1 VSIEAYMQAGPGTAA
16 KAIAVATE
24 KLASA
29 SELVEVQNAK
39 LEQEDRERSNAQA
52 RLETFMDRL
61 SAMRALAEVN
71 KVNSSPAVLES
82 SRAAEHALDV
92 VAQLL
97 GAGNVSASPAAMEV
111 AMRKV
116 CVVQEVILAEAQRIE
131 RVAAEKAHGAKM
143 LQGVVRDFEAVK
155 GTVEVLGLK
164 EVGFVGDALTKAERA
179 LKSAEIALSSGDGS
193 GLGIGK
199 EVQKATQAVEDAE
212 RAVAQETAFQEE
224 LSRLKLKRSIAPQL
238 QMIRDAQRDGLK
250 TSAEQ
255 WQRRK
260 MHEELERAEAMLFAA
275 EKPNDAGLHE
285 RVDAAAKSIEIAKQ
299 QLAAGAIRSAQA
311 ATQHAISRVKAA
323 VSIAADV
330 KFVQEGMALSMRK

>member
-1 VSIEAYMQAGPGTAA
+1 
-16 KAIAVATE
+16 
-24 KLASA
+24 
-29 SELVEVQNAK
+29 
-39 LEQEDRERSNAQA
+39 
-52 RLETFMDRL
+52 MDRL

-143 LQGVVRDFEAVK
+143 LQGVVRDFESIK
-155 GTVEVLGLK
+155 GTVEVLGMK
-164 EVGFVGDALTKAERA
+164 EVGFVGDALLKAERA
-179 LKSAEIALSSGDGS
+179 LKAAEIGLSNSDSSGI
-193 GLGIGK
+193 GIGK

-238 QMIRDAQRDGLK
+238 QMIRDAQREGLK
-250 TSAEQ
+250 NSAEQ

-260 MHEELERAEAMLFAA
+260 MHEELERAEAMLYASEKLSDPGLMERVESA
-275 EKPNDAGLHE
+275 EKA
-285 RVDAAAKSIEIAKQ
+285 IEIAKQ
-299 QLAAGAIRSAQA
+299 QLATGAIRSAQA
-311 ATQHAISRVKAA
+311 STQHAISRVKAA
-323 VSIAADV
+323 TSIAADV
-330 KFVQEGMALSMRK
+330 KFVEEGLALIAADP